1 MQIKISDKIVI
12 LEIFDDIGLDKT
24 NFLYVNTPGLVFLK
38 VKHSIEVEKLQPD
51 FEVIDDMLNHA
62 DELMYPTKGKE
73 EDFCRR
79 YNALTDAIA
88 HLSFAPLG
96 IDIFGTHYEVV
107 DASGKT

>member
-1 MQIKISDKIVI
+1 MRVKISDKIVI
-12 LEIFDDIGLDKT
+12 LELFDDIGFDKT
-24 NFLYVNTPGLVFLK
+24 NFLSIHTPGLVFIK
-38 VKHSIEVEKLQPD
+38 IKHSIEVEKLQPN

-88 HLSFAPLG
+88 HLSFVPLG
-96 IDIFGTHYEVV
+96 IDMFGTHYEVI
-107 DASGKT
+107 DASSEA

>member
-1 MQIKISDKIVI
+1 MRVKISDKIVI
-12 LEIFDDIGLDKT
+12 LELFDDIGLDKT
-24 NFLYVNTPGLVFLK
+24 NFLSIHTSGLVFLK
-38 VKHSIEVEKLQPD
+38 IKHSIDVKKLQPN
-51 FEVIDDMLNHA
+51 FEAIDDMLNHA

-88 HLSFAPLG
+88 YLSFGPLG

-107 DASGKT
+107 DANSEA